1 MTGSTENSWE
11 RAALPGMG
19 PTELDL
25 SERSA
30 EKVSYHVMRL
40 ADAGLID
47 AVDVSS
53 PRCSRWC
60 RSSLEKVRG
69 LQAEFPASKDL
80 KFRPHPKSV
89 PPERREQCTSRTA

>member
-1 MTGSTENSWE
+1 MTGATENSWE

-47 AVDVSS
+47 ATLNHRPIRYRTSTARLQGLAEQASS
-53 PRCSRWC
+53 P
-60 RSSLEKVRG
+60 
-69 LQAEFPASKDL
+69 A
-80 KFRPHPKSV
+80 PHH
-89 PPERREQCTSRTA
+89 RAHLAAAR

>member
-19 PTELDL
+19 PAELDL
-25 SERSA
+25 FERSA

-47 AVDVSS
+47 AVDASS

-69 LQAEFPASKDL
+69 FAGRISSFQ
-80 KFRPHPKSV
+80 RP
-89 PPERREQCTSRTA
+89 